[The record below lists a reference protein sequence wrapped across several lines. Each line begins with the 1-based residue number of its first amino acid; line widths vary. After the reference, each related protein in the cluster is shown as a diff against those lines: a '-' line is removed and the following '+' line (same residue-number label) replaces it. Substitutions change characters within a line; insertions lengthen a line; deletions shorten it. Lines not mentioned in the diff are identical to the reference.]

1 MLKPRPPFACLRSVT
16 VLCFRR
22 REFLS
27 GKKILDIGHWDG
39 IVRVTGREFRWASWS
54 PLAHL
59 HLLGF
64 QRRLCKPHPAS
75 VWSKRLWSISGRHHR
90 YCWSPHCTAGQFQ
103 ILSVGGKWRQGLRR
117 ALAYFTESGNYTHND
132 HFQVWRRA
140 SVAILL
146 PLVNASRLSAS
157 PFVLKMSELLTSQ
170 KKIDDH
176 LNFLWFFFFF
186 CQITNRQSSS
196 VNVSDKLH
204 FKLGFYAIKKG
215 AMIDS

>member
-1 MLKPRPPFACLRSVT
+1 MSV
-16 VLCFRR
+16 
-22 REFLS
+22 
-27 GKKILDIGHWDG
+27 
-39 IVRVTGREFRWASWS
+39 WS

-64 QRRLCKPHPAS
+64 RRRLCKPRPAS
-75 VWSKRLWSISGRHHR
+75 VWSKRLWSISGRRRR

-103 ILSVGGKWRQGLRR
+103 ILSVGGGEWRRGLSR
-117 ALAYFTESGNYTHND
+117 ALAYFTESGNYTHNE
-132 HFQVWRRA
+132 HVEVWRRP
-140 SVAILL
+140 SVAIVL
-146 PLVNASRLSAS
+146 PPVDVSRLSAS
-157 PFVLKMSELLTSQ
+157 PVRIEDVWTFWPAK

-176 LNFLWFFFFF
+176 LNFLWFSFFF

-215 AMIDS
+215 AVIDS